1 MALLA
6 VGISHRTAPVELRE
20 QLAVAGE
27 RLPALLAA
35 ARRDLGLDEVAMLST
50 CNRTEIYCSAADDH
64 AAAERLLGWLARQ
77 RNVAPERLLAAHYA
91 HDGVDAV
98 RHMMRV
104 ASGLDSLVLGEPQ
117 VFGQMKDAYAVAHE
131 AGTVGSALE
140 RCFQQVFAA
149 AKKVRTETAI
159 GANPVSVAFAAV
171 ALAKQL
177 FSHVAGTRA
186 LLIGAGEMIE
196 LVARHLHDQG
206 VRGITVANRTLAR
219 AHELADRHG
228 GRAITMDEIPYA
240 LESADI
246 VVSCTAAQVP
256 VLGKGAVERALKR
269 RRHRPLF
276 IVDLAVPRDVE
287 PEVSHLDDVYLYTVD
302 DLQNVIEDNVKARTD
317 AARDAEAII
326 VERSA
331 QYLVQ
336 QREQGAADTLR
347 RVRMR
352 IESLRDAELARAQAE
367 IARGVDPAEAMQKMA
382 RSLVNKILH
391 EPSMALRQAAAAERD
406 DLLSFA
412 RQVFGVD
419 GDGEPAGGGV
429 RGTEGGATL
438 AGADGN
444 EDGIGPMGNAG
455 RRAGTAD
462 DEEGA

>member
-6 VGISHRTAPVELRE
+6 VGVSHRTAPVELRE
-20 QLAVAGE
+20 QLAVAGD
-27 RLPALLAA
+27 RLPELLAA
-35 ARRDLGLDEVAMLST
+35 ARQELGLDEVAVLST
-50 CNRTEIYCSAADDH
+50 CNRTEIYCSQSEGRPPLDAA
-64 AAAERLLGWLARQ
+64 RLLAWLARR
-77 RNVAPERLLAAHYA
+77 RNVAPERVLAAHYV
-91 HDGVDAV
+91 HDGEAAV

-117 VFGQMKDAYAVAHE
+117 VFGQLKDAYAVAHQ

-140 RCFQQVFAA
+140 RCFQQVFAV

-171 ALAKQL
+171 ALARQL
-177 FSHVAGTRA
+177 FSDVAGTRA

-196 LVARHLHDQG
+196 LVARHLHEQG

-228 GRAITMDEIPYA
+228 GRAINMDEIPYA

-287 PEVSHLDDVYLYTVD
+287 PEVARLEDVYLYTVD
-302 DLQNVIEDNVKARTD
+302 DLQGVIEDNMKAREA
-317 AARDAEAII
+317 AARDAEAI
-326 VERSA
+326 VAERSA

-347 RVRMR
+347 RVRAR
-352 IESLRDAELARAQAE
+352 VDALRDAELARAQSE
-367 IARGVDPAEAMQKMA
+367 LARGADPAEVMQRMSRA
-382 RSLVNKILH
+382 LVNKILH
-391 EPSMALRQAAAAERD
+391 EPSLALRQAAASERE
-406 DLLSFA
+406 DLLAFA

-419 GDGEPAGGGV
+419 ADDGQAAPGRRDEARGDV
-429 RGTEGGATL
+429 
-438 AGADGN
+438 
-444 EDGIGPMGNAG
+444 EDGAPP
-455 RRAGTAD
+455 AD
-462 DEEGA
+462 PRSGDAAP